1 MAGVLLL
8 PGLAAT
14 ALAQQKTPAGWEK
27 RAGLPIRM
35 EQLPAGRLRS
45 QMESLPKA
53 ARERSLQW
61 LQSFHFCKDDV
72 RSLRSDPNGGIYYVC
87 ETDPIPDESEPPQV
101 AAAALP
107 VSPFPASLIFHSKP
121 GAANVLF
128 IEFSGTNISGT
139 EWNTSLGRTNIPT
152 LPFSTD
158 SDYTTFSDSEQAS
171 IKRIWQRMAEDF
183 APFDIDITTERPAA
197 FNNRTA
203 VALITRNTD
212 ADGAA
217 NPSSSAGGVAYVN
230 VFNSLQYSKYRPA
243 WIYHNNLGNSEAN
256 IAEAASHEIG
266 HNLGLSHDGK
276 TDGADYYGG
285 HGSGDISWGPLMG
298 TGYGRNVS
306 QWCKGDYYLA
316 NNTQDDLSVIS
327 GKISYRT
334 DDHGNTPASATA
346 LVITGGTNIV
356 STTPENDPSNL
367 NTANKGILERNTDV
381 DVFSFI
387 TGSGA
392 VRLAVS
398 PWVQPSGTRG
408 GNSDILMEL
417 YNEAGALLAT
427 NNPAS
432 QTTALIQTNLVEGLY
447 FLHVRNTGTGD
458 PYSSS
463 PSGYTAYASI
473 GRYFINGY
481 LTESTGF
488 VVSPQS
494 DLQATNLTQSGQA
507 AWTFTVT
514 YSDNVAVNVASIDSG
529 DVRVT
534 GPNGYDQLA
543 QFVSLDV
550 AVNGTPRI
558 ATYAVTPPGGGTWS
572 PMHNGT
578 YSFFMRSNQ
587 VSDTEGAFVAASQL
601 GQFQVSIPVTIY
613 AANMDV
619 PPGWTLEPDW
629 QYGVPTYAS
638 GAPSGGFTGTKI
650 IGYNLAGNYPNN
662 LGVKYATTPAVNCSG
677 TSALTLRFMR
687 WLRTRQNDT
696 ASIQVST
703 NGLNWINV
711 WSTTAAISDAG
722 WQSVQYTLPAGIA
735 GNATVQL
742 RWALASN
749 ASQNDIGWN
758 IDDVELLGDGALDT
772 DPPAPALN
780 VADVTV
786 EGAAG
791 HSASVTYT
799 DATAVRLS
807 SLGHG
812 DLLVTGPNGYSNLVE
827 FIGAD
832 LPSDGSP
839 ITALYSIPAPAG
851 SWNEADNGLYTVVL
865 LEDAVEDTLNNS
877 TPQTTLGS
885 FNVSVTAPPD
895 ADYELTVTVNNP
907 DWGSVTPT
915 YGTFSAGSSVQ
926 LLATPAAY
934 FQFRNWQGDASG
946 TDNPLTLLL
955 DTNRSVLAVFSE
967 IFTTNHPTPHWWLAQ
982 NGYTNNFETAVNTT
996 GDNGVPVWQSYVAGL
1011 DPNDS
1016 KSQFL
1021 LAGQSSQDG
1030 ADYVLNWST
1039 IPDRLYTLWVCTNLA
1054 EGFTPVPG
1062 AVDLPPTVQSFTN
1075 AINSANS
1082 MRIYRIEVRIP

>member
-1 MAGVLLL
+1 
-8 PGLAAT
+8 
-14 ALAQQKTPAGWEK
+14 
-27 RAGLPIRM
+27 
-35 EQLPAGRLRS
+35 RLR
-45 QMESLPKA
+45 
-53 ARERSLQW
+53 RW
-61 LQSFHFCKDDV
+61 V
-72 RSLRSDPNGGIYYVC
+72 RP
-87 ETDPIPDESEPPQV
+87 
-101 AAAALP
+101 
-107 VSPFPASLIFHSKP
+107 
-121 GAANVLF
+121 
-128 IEFSGTNISGT
+128 
-139 EWNTSLGRTNIPT
+139 
-152 LPFSTD
+152 
-158 SDYTTFSDSEQAS
+158 
-171 IKRIWQRMAEDF
+171 
-183 APFDIDITTERPAA
+183 
-197 FNNRTA
+197 
-203 VALITRNTD
+203 
-212 ADGAA
+212 
-217 NPSSSAGGVAYVN
+217 
-230 VFNSLQYSKYRPA
+230 
-243 WIYHNNLGNSEAN
+243 
-256 IAEAASHEIG
+256 
-266 HNLGLSHDGK
+266 
-276 TDGADYYGG
+276 
-285 HGSGDISWGPLMG
+285 
-298 TGYGRNVS
+298 
-306 QWCKGDYYLA
+306 
-316 NNTQDDLSVIS
+316 
-327 GKISYRT
+327 
-334 DDHGNTPASATA
+334 
-346 LVITGGTNIV
+346 
-356 STTPENDPSNL
+356 
-367 NTANKGILERNTDV
+367 
-381 DVFSFI
+381 
-387 TGSGA
+387 
-392 VRLAVS
+392 
-398 PWVQPSGTRG
+398 
-408 GNSDILMEL
+408 
-417 YNEAGALLAT
+417 
-427 NNPAS
+427 
-432 QTTALIQTNLVEGLY
+432 
-447 FLHVRNTGTGD
+447 
-458 PYSSS
+458 
-463 PSGYTAYASI
+463 
-473 GRYFINGY
+473 
-481 LTESTGF
+481 
-488 VVSPQS
+488 
-494 DLQATNLTQSGQA
+494 
-507 AWTFTVT
+507 
-514 YSDNVAVNVASIDSG
+514 
-529 DVRVT
+529 
-534 GPNGYDQLA
+534 
-543 QFVSLDV
+543 
-550 AVNGTPRI
+550 
-558 ATYAVTPPGGGTWS
+558 
-572 PMHNGT
+572 
-578 YSFFMRSNQ
+578 
-587 VSDTEGAFVAASQL
+587 
-601 GQFQVSIPVTIY
+601 
-613 AANMDV
+613 
-619 PPGWTLEPDW
+619 
-629 QYGVPTYAS
+629 
-638 GAPSGGFTGTKI
+638 
-650 IGYNLAGNYPNN
+650 
-662 LGVKYATTPAVNCSG
+662 
-677 TSALTLRFMR
+677 
-687 WLRTRQNDT
+687 RQNDT
-696 ASIQVST
+696 PSIQVST
-703 NGLNWINV
+703 TGPNWINV
-711 WSTTAAISDAG
+711 WPTTAAISDAG